1 MIAALALAK
10 INQKHKKAQR
20 FTSATAH
27 FPSEQ
32 PRISYTHLLPPGQK
46 SPMGNS
52 EIQTK
57 AQLSRHTEIYKSNA
71 SEFIQKVV
79 VVTRQFK
86 KPPPGTSAAAA
97 RDEAA
102 HLDACASAAKP
113 RAAER
118 TPRKPTTAHTA
129 SPSSPPP
136 PLPITNLTSHSSI
149 HLPQSTPPSPPI
161 PTAIFSRSA
170 AASPPIG

>member
-97 RDEAA
+97 RDVAA
-102 HLDACASAAKP
+102 HLDACAL
-113 RAAER
+113 RREAER
-118 TPRKPTTAHTA
+118 RREDAEEADHRAH
-129 SPSSPPP
+129 
-136 PLPITNLTSHSSI
+136 HH
-149 HLPQSTPPSPPI
+149 HLPLHLLLLLLYQS
-161 PTAIFSRSA
+161 PT
-170 AASPPIG
+170 